1 MNGEFV
7 QMMGLVIN
15 EVNDEGKLKKPQP
28 LGPEHPLGILMT
40 LAAKGEWRNPSLS
53 SPEHER
59 VSKAFQRLQNLL
71 RALVP
76 LPGKP
81 PYSNFGM
88 LKKNPFILGF
98 GGFIIRARR

>member
-1 MNGEFV
+1 
-7 QMMGLVIN
+7 
-15 EVNDEGKLKKPQP
+15 
-28 LGPEHPLGILMT
+28 MT

-71 RALVP
+71 RVLVP

-81 PYSNFGM
+81 F
-88 LKKNPFILGF
+88 KKSAGASVPLFHVRIHPALHCD
-98 GGFIIRARR
+98 ARE